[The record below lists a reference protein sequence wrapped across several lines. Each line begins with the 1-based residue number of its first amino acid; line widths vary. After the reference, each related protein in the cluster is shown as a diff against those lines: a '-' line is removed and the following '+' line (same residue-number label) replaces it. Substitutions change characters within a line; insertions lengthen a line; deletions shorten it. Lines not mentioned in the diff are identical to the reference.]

1 MGRRRSA
8 VFGAAS
14 GAGLGQIPIN
24 IGPPEP
30 TKGVMIPCAEKFSLM
45 VASPDDG
52 VRGWLALAA
61 VEAECYGLV
70 VSAAGPE
77 PAMGM
82 LVRQAFRGRIAGRFD
97 IVIADRPMPGLEG
110 VGLIAKLKQN
120 TAVRPFMARLL
131 QPGEDPSEVVIE
143 EGFDLFAPLPD
154 SLEALTSLL
163 QVIAQRCLDWYA
175 SGPTNPVDQWTIDNG
190 R

>member
-1 MGRRRSA
+1 
-8 VFGAAS
+8 
-14 GAGLGQIPIN
+14 
-24 IGPPEP
+24 
-30 TKGVMIPCAEKFSLM
+30 MIPCAEKFSLM

-77 PAMGM
+77 AAMGM
-82 LVRQAFRGRIAGRFD
+82 LVRQAFRGQIAGRFD
-97 IVIADRPMPGLEG
+97 VVVADRAMPGLDG

-120 TAVRPFMARLL
+120 TAIRPFMARLL
-131 QPGEDPSEVVIE
+131 QPGEDPSEVVLE

-154 SLEALTSLL
+154 SLGALTALL
-163 QVIAQRCLDWYA
+163 QTIAQRCLEWYA
-175 SGPTNPVDQWTIDNG
+175 KGSTNPVDQWTIDNG